1 MSKKEFKWIVREEL
15 PSPLMFRR
23 RKEYDECIE
32 EFLNSDLESARVNIP
47 GAKPRSLARLLVRRI
62 EQKGLKDKV
71 TVSVRK
77 ERIYLVRLKS

>member
-1 MSKKEFKWIVREEL
+1 MSRKSYKWIVPEEI
-15 PSPLMFRR
+15 PSPIA
-23 RKEYDECIE
+23 RKRTEYDECIE